1 MKKPS
6 QRCIILCKLMETPCM
21 ADFARRTRSGVSA
34 FLAAAAYLAF
44 AASPTALGQNGAATA
59 KQAPPQSDVP
69 TIKVTARETVVD
81 VTVTDKDG
89 KPVPG
94 LTRADFTVQEDGKSQ
109 AIRSFQEYDTA
120 APSAA
125 KELPKLPPNIYTDLQ
140 PPPASSAV
148 NILLLDFVNTSPG
161 HTPGA
166 APLTLEQAFAVQ
178 HHVKQ
183 EAMKYL
189 QTMTPG
195 TRVAVIG
202 MSWPGSLRLL
212 QGVTSDPA
220 LLSAAV
226 NSLDYVTDNAR
237 PLVIDMTI
245 ESLKQIAAVAAQ
257 IKGRKNLIWFTY
269 GLALMT
275 EEEVCIP
282 INCPDWP
289 KQYHKA
295 LSMLTDAQVTVYPVD
310 ARGLYVAGGYE
321 KSEELLSLENIAEA
335 GGGIAYY
342 NSNDLTTGIANAIA
356 NGSDYYTL
364 SYVPPGTQYD
374 GRHHTIHLEADKP
387 GLHLTYRDEYY
398 AEDPSKMKPPVGL
411 TLSTTA
417 PEAPGGNM
425 SAAMSR
431 SMPTSEQILF
441 NVKVE
446 PSSEPAKSDDPP
458 VMGTLDARFKDK
470 PLTRYEF
477 SYSISA
483 GQLVYSNGPNGTHN
497 GSVELDIAAYDA
509 DAKLVT
515 GLSQTVTMSL
525 NDTTVANKG
534 PLNFSQQIDLPP
546 GQLFLR
552 IGILDTVSN
561 KVGTM
566 EIPLMVGKKPPVPVV
581 ADRGTPSK

>member
-1 MKKPS
+1 
-6 QRCIILCKLMETPCM
+6 
-21 ADFARRTRSGVSA
+21 
-34 FLAAAAYLAF
+34 
-44 AASPTALGQNGAATA
+44 
-59 KQAPPQSDVP
+59 
-69 TIKVTARETVVD
+69 
-81 VTVTDKDG
+81 
-89 KPVPG
+89 
-94 LTRADFTVQEDGKSQ
+94 
-109 AIRSFQEYDTA
+109 
-120 APSAA
+120 
-125 KELPKLPPNIYTDLQ
+125 
-140 PPPASSAV
+140 
-148 NILLLDFVNTSPG
+148 
-161 HTPGA
+161 
-166 APLTLEQAFAVQ
+166 
-178 HHVKQ
+178 
-183 EAMKYL
+183 
-189 QTMTPG
+189 
-195 TRVAVIG
+195 
-202 MSWPGSLRLL
+202 
-212 QGVTSDPA
+212 
-220 LLSAAV
+220 
-226 NSLDYVTDNAR
+226 
-237 PLVIDMTI
+237 
-245 ESLKQIAAVAAQ
+245 
-257 IKGRKNLIWFTY
+257 
-269 GLALMT
+269 
-275 EEEVCIP
+275 
-282 INCPDWP
+282 
-289 KQYHKA
+289 
-295 LSMLTDAQVTVYPVD
+295 
-310 ARGLYVAGGYE
+310 LYVAGGYE